1 MLFLLPESFMTISP
15 NDLEKIARLSY
26 LQIEPEQASQ
36 LTQEVGAIMD
46 FVDELRDID
55 TTNVAP
61 LVYPFAS
68 HQRLRPD
75 TVTEQACIAELEQLA
90 PLFENDLYLVPKVID
105 SGK

>member
-1 MLFLLPESFMTISP
+1 MTISQK
-15 NDLEKIARLSY
+15 DLEHIARLSY
-26 LQIEPEQASQ
+26 LQVEPEHALQ

-46 FVDELRDID
+46 FVEELRHVN
-55 TTNVAP
+55 TANVAP

-75 TVTEQACIAELEQLA
+75 EVTEQACLAELEQLA

-105 SGK
+105 SGN

>member
-1 MLFLLPESFMTISP
+1 MLFLFPELCMTISQ

-26 LQIEPEQASQ
+26 LKIEPEQASQ

-46 FVDELRDID
+46 FVDELRHVD
-55 TTNVAP
+55 TSNIAP

-75 TVTEQACIAELEQLA
+75 AVTEQACIEELAQLA